1 MKESRAAERD
11 IVNVTQW
18 AVRFLFF
25 KQGAF

>member
-18 AVRFLFF
+18 AGRFLFF